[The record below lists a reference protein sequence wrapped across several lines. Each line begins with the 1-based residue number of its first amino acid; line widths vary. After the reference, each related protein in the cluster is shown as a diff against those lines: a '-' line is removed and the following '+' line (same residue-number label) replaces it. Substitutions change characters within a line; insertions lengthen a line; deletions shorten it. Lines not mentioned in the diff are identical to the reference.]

1 MNTDKNLIDEFL
13 NNSKK
18 FIANLIKNN
27 IINDKNGFDINI
39 EVNQGGTRNVNIVPK
54 PIKIK

>member
-1 MNTDKNLIDEFL
+1 MDKNLIDEFL